1 MPIPLISILLLSTN
15 LMVIIKNRMR
25 FVTECTYNGK
35 EIGIGPD
42 KIGLTDA
49 CQLVPAKPGFA
60 QPISASAQAT

>member
-1 MPIPLISILLLSTN
+1 
-15 LMVIIKNRMR
+15 MR